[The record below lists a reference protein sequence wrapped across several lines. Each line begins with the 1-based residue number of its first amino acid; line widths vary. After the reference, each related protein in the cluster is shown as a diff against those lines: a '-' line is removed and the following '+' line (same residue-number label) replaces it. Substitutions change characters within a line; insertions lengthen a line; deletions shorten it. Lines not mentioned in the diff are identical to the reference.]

1 MDLYLLLSKN
11 RYYRNKWNTYDYQN
25 IHNAVHDTVTI
36 TDTVCCYEFGKI
48 CYKLIALPHKLI
60 AEFFRYFQMK
70 KIGHNNEKIVS
81 ISLFPEITSF
91 FFFIKDAWHKTTVK
105 KALRLL
111 SQILWRKENFI
122 FCHRT
127 SNG

>member
-81 ISLFPEITSF
+81 ISLFPEIASF
-91 FFFIKDAWHKTTVK
+91 FFY
-105 KALRLL
+105 
-111 SQILWRKENFI
+111 
-122 FCHRT
+122 
-127 SNG
+127 